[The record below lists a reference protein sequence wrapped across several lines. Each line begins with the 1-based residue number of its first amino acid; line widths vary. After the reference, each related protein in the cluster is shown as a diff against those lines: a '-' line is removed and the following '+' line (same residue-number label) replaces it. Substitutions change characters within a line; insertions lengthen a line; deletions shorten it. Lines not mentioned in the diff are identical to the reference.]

1 MIFILVDLVESGIT
15 TKTIIDVAVTKKT
28 KEIQI
33 NIEKQLKYS
42 REFWF
47 KLMLQTATQKLK
59 DQSAQNDNN
68 AVGKLIQKP
77 NILRVYSTNQRRLVL
92 L

>member
-1 MIFILVDLVESGIT
+1 
-15 TKTIIDVAVTKKT
+15 
-28 KEIQI
+28 
-33 NIEKQLKYS
+33 
-42 REFWF
+42 
-47 KLMLQTATQKLK
+47 MLQTATQKLK